1 MQTVQKIS
9 CSNSAAFVM
18 NFWVEYLDPSTG
30 EIVAVDGSGT
40 GNYPVGQQR
49 TVDLDSLNVPDGA
62 LVRAHVQAVL
72 GTNNPGNKF
81 VTYRR
86 GSGGVATYNVTG
98 TTLNFSVTL
107 VG

>member
-30 EIVAVDGSGT
+30 EIRTVEGSGT
-40 GNYPVGQQR
+40 DNYPVGQQR
-49 TVDLDSLNVPDGA
+49 TVDLDPLNVPDGS

-72 GTNNPGNKF
+72 GTNNAGIPF
-81 VTYRR
+81 ATYRR
-86 GSGGVATYNVTG
+86 GNGGVATYNVKG

>member
-1 MQTVQKIS
+1 MQVVQKVS

-30 EIVAVDGSGT
+30 AIVAVNGSGT
-40 GNYPVGQQR
+40 SNYPVGQQQ
-49 TVDLDSLNVPDGA
+49 TVDLDGLNIPDA
-62 LVRAHVQAVL
+62 VLVRPHVQAIL

-81 VTYRR
+81 VTYHR
-86 GSGGVATYNVTG
+86 GSGSVATYNVTG

-107 VG
+107 VE